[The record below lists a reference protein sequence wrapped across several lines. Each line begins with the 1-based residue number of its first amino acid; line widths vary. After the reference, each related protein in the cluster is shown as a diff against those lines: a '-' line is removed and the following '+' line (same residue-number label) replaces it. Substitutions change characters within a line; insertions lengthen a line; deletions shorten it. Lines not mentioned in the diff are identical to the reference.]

1 MTFPNVAP
9 EFETF
14 FEPTR
19 IWLFGKPLVVL
30 TLLLIGLLLWRDS
43 VRLGPLAAAPTRAR
57 RSLAEQIRGTGQ
69 FALRYGGGEA
79 LHAASARARRRAVSA
94 ATGSGRPK

>member
-30 TLLLIGLLLWRDS
+30 TLLLIALLL
-43 VRLGPLAAAPTRAR
+43 L
-57 RSLAEQIRGTGQ
+57 
-69 FALRYGGGEA
+69 FAL
-79 LHAASARARRRAVSA
+79 
-94 ATGSGRPK
+94 